1 MKRFITLFIAV
12 LGTAAISFSIS
23 SCEGPAGPPGI
34 PGPVGPAGADGL
46 IGAVF
51 EAQIDFNKGND
62 YTGVVDI
69 PNSIEVFDSDVVM
82 AYILTGVDGGTDIW
96 EPLPQTLF
104 FGNEILLYGYDY
116 TFADVKFFLDGTID
130 LGTLDPLFTDGIIFR
145 VAVIPADFAQSID
158 LNKMEDVM
166 QALNIEEVSRLQI
179 SN

>member
-23 SCEGPAGPPGI
+23 SCEGPTGPPGI
-34 PGPVGPAGADGL
+34 PGPPGADGL
-46 IGAVF
+46 IGSVF
-51 EAQIDFNKGND
+51 EVQIDFRPGND
-62 YTGVVDI
+62 WIEFVEI
-69 PNSIEVFDSDVVM
+69 PNSIEVFDTDVIV
-82 AYILTGVDGGTDIW
+82 AYTLLEVQNGLDVW

-104 FGNEILLYGYDY
+104 LGNEILLYGYDY
-116 TFADVKFFLDGTID
+116 TLADVKFFLDGTVN
-130 LGTLDPLFTDGIIFR
+130 LANLDPDFTDGIIFR